1 MLAVVPVRIREM
13 SDFRKG
19 DVSRLEELPVGE
31 HDADLFNMVD
41 HASMFDGVRTT
52 AIVAEHTADHAN
64 VSAARV
70 WAELPMLILQPIL
83 QLIEHNADAATNS
96 AVTKE
101 FDVFEMMREIQDHRF
116 ANRIA
121 REAGTSAAREY
132 RDFMFPTDSGRRP
145 DVVDGFGPVVEA
157 GGGTVEVKRD
167 LVPSCLCT

>member
-1 MLAVVPVRIREM
+1 
-13 SDFRKG
+13 
-19 DVSRLEELPVGE
+19 
-31 HDADLFNMVD
+31 MVD

-52 AIVAEHTADHAN
+52 AIVAEHAADHAH

-145 DVVDGFGPVVEA
+145 DVVDGFGDNDSERCNLVEA